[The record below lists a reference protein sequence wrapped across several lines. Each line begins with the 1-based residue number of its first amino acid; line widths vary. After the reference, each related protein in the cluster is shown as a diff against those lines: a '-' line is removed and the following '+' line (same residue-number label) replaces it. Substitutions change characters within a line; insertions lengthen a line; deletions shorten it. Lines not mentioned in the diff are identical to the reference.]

1 MCLSAHRAKVVG
13 YCVIKSFLNHGAVHT
28 VQFVVAKD
36 SGICGYFESVFLSK
50 TNRHNLKNGV
60 IFFGIALVGVENP
73 LPLCL

>member
-1 MCLSAHRAKVVG
+1 MCLSAHRAEMVS

-50 TNRHNLKNGV
+50 TNRHNLENSV
-60 IFFGIALVGVENP
+60 IFFGVALVGVENP
-73 LPLCL
+73 LPLGF